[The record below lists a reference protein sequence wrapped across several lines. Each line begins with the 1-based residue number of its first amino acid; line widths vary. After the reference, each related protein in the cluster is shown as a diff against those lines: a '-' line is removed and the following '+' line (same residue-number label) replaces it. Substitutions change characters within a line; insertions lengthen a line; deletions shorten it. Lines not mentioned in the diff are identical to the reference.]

1 VREKGRMQVNEKQ
14 EFDAIREELESLKD
28 RIAETADLLV
38 TYRDQITRLNAKLD
52 RVMENREG

>member
-1 VREKGRMQVNEKQ
+1 MQVNEKQ